1 MTREEI
7 LAARHEGPS
16 PVTFRKP
23 SDHRSSPT
31 PEVHLEDPEWQG
43 WTLCGERLRPA
54 RGETVGL
61 LYAVSAS
68 SATCSACRAASKE
81 EASPRPDDS
90 GVHVGVRVRVLCSPS
105 LEGRTGTVT
114 VADDRRQLVTVRID
128 SDRKHGGELIRLKRA
143 EVEPVAVARDR

>member
-1 MTREEI
+1 MLRN
-7 LAARHEGPS
+7 
-16 PVTFRKP
+16 
-23 SDHRSSPT
+23 HRSSPT
-31 PEVHLEDPEWQG
+31 PEVHLEDPEWEG

-68 SATCSACRAASKE
+68 SATCSTCRAASKV

-90 GVHVGVRVRVLCSPS
+90 GVHVGVRVRILCSPP

-114 VADDRRQLVTVRID
+114 VADDQQQVVTVRVD
-128 SDRKHGGELIRLKRA
+128 SHRKHGGGLIRLKRA
-143 EVEPVAVARDR
+143 EVEPVAVARDRL